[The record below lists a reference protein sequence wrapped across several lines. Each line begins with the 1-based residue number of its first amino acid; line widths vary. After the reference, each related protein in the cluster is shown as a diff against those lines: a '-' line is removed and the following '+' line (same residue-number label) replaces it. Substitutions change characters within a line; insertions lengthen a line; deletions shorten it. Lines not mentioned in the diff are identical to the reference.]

1 MNDGAGMTC
10 DDLGR
15 IQREGTKQALLALVM
30 LCRRRFLRSADLVG
44 IRGAAIE
51 RLRQFGVHDAVD
63 LEPLVPAWRLLCD
76 RYLSERFDPQLGLFS
91 DPDTEAATAWER
103 FVYQQLFAEL
113 VREDEF
119 VRNVLRA
126 LGCLPCQSPQQAA
139 AAVRQYLSEMT
150 LPSAPPPWAPEEGI
164 D

>member
-1 MNDGAGMTC
+1 MTC

-15 IQREGTKQALLALVM
+15 VQREGTKQTLFALAM
-30 LCRRRFLRSADLVG
+30 LCRRRFLRPADVVG

-51 RLRQFGVHDAVD
+51 RLRQFGVHDAVN
-63 LEPLVPAWRLLCD
+63 LEPLVPAWQVLCD

-91 DPDTEAATAWER
+91 DPDTEAATAWGR
-103 FVYQQLFAEL
+103 LMYQQLFAEL

-119 VRNVLRA
+119 ERNVLRA
-126 LGCLPCQSPQQAA
+126 HGCLLCQSPEQAA
-139 AAVRQYLSEMT
+139 ASVRKYLAEMT